1 MANAVWTAMAAAY
14 IHGNGSCR
22 APESTDNRACGGL
35 IKQKK
40 IVPYLTDLLA
50 ILVRLAIPC
59 VRHPCDN
66 PTTASLRWVVW
77 SDARS
82 DSRSDSVVNS
92 RVPPRLQ
99 PRSEGNKACE
109 AGTQRR
115 S

>member
-22 APESTDNRACGGL
+22 TPESTDNRACGGL

-59 VRHPCDN
+59 VRHPCEGR
-66 PTTASLRWVVW
+66 LR
-77 SDARS
+77 
-82 DSRSDSVVNS
+82 
-92 RVPPRLQ
+92 RLCV
-99 PRSEGNKACE
+99 RWFGAMHE
-109 AGTQRR
+109 AMHEAIQW
-115 S
+115 